1 MGTILSPF
9 YGWQAR
15 LVNRPQQQY
24 KHQARQALLSLVWK
38 QFVKISKLVF
48 GLVIEATDCQY
59 NETEQ
64 YTKAGVW
71 LRL

>member
-9 YGWQAR
+9 YGWQAS

-48 GLVIEATDCQY
+48 GLVIEAKEY